1 MIIFTTQIQ
10 EDSVI
15 GLTEK
20 QSLRVRTT
28 LTELRRWLVVED
40 SRATKNQQKLLRNLM
55 VGNIVVVL
63 IKWTMLAKYIYG

>member
-1 MIIFTTQIQ
+1 MM
-10 EDSVI
+10 

-55 VGNIVVVL
+55 VCIVYCGCINSMDHAEICVCT
-63 IKWTMLAKYIYG
+63 IA